1 MIKKE
6 IKPFDFIEKEVQ
18 NLFTGFV
25 SPGVYTL
32 EVDTTV
38 AFNQYF
44 NQYPNEWSVNLGGNR
59 VLQMDAVGNLSIQ
72 GQLHALGTLIYDQ
85 ETNRLKFWNGT
96 EWIPVGPLMI

>member
-18 NLFTGFV
+18 TLFAGFV
-25 SPGVYTL
+25 SPGVYAL

-38 AFNQYF
+38 D
-44 NQYPNEWSVNLGGNR
+44 PNEWSVNLGGNR